1 MYTAT
6 MGKSIQQHD
15 PRTGLVRLKKL
26 GQVVIPQD
34 IRQELGLQT
43 DDYLAVTVEA
53 GRIVFTPK
61 RMVLVDRDD
70 PLAAQA
76 R

>member
-1 MYTAT
+1 

-26 GQVVIPQD
+26 GQVVIPQGV
-34 IRQELGLQT
+34 RQELGLET
-43 DDYLAVTVEA
+43 DDYLAVSVEA

-61 RMVLVDRDD
+61 KVVLVDRDD
-70 PLAAQA
+70 PRANEAPQ